1 MASVKLPR
9 RALLATLC
17 GAMSPVAWGQSLSG
31 LVSRCRPSI
40 LAVGTFSALRSPRF
54 TFSGTG
60 FVIGD
65 GTVVATCLH
74 VVPDVGLS
82 NERVDLAVQWRGEQ
96 GEMLWRRAKVLAQ
109 DRGRDLCLLRMEG
122 APLPALP
129 ISDQDGADAAEGSA
143 VVLMGYPIG
152 GALGFSVVSHRGMV
166 SSRVNS
172 IAPAPSASSLSDI
185 AVKGARAGAFDL
197 LQLDATAYPGNSGG
211 PVINVDTGSVVGVVS
226 MVLVKSTRESALSS
240 PTGITYAV
248 PSKYVGSILKQI

>member
-1 MASVKLPR
+1 MVTFMRSR
-9 RALLATLC
+9 RAVLATLC
-17 GAMSPVAWGQSLSG
+17 GAMSPAAHGQSLSG
-31 LVSRCRPSI
+31 IVSRCRPSI

-65 GTVVATCLH
+65 GTLVATCRH
-74 VVPDVGLS
+74 VVPDVALS
-82 NERVDLAVQWRGEQ
+82 SERVELAVQWRSEQ
-96 GEMLWRRAKVLAQ
+96 GEMQWRRATVLTQ
-109 DRGRDLCLLRMEG
+109 DRGRDLCLLKLDG
-122 APLPALP
+122 APLPALA
-129 ISDQDGADAAEGSA
+129 ISDHDGVDAAEGSA
-143 VVLMGYPIG
+143 VVLMGFPIG
-152 GALGFSVVSHRGMV
+152 GALGFSVVTHRGII

-172 IAPAPSASSLSDI
+172 IAPAPSASSLSDS

-211 PVINVDTGSVVGVVS
+211 PVINVETALVVGVVS

-248 PSKYVGSILKQI
+248 PSKYVGALLK

>member
-1 MASVKLPR
+1 MLPR
-9 RALLATLC
+9 RVLLTALC
-17 GAMSPVAWGQSLSG
+17 GAMSPIAWGQSLSG
-31 LVSRCRPSI
+31 IVSRCRPSI
-40 LAVGTFSALRSPRF
+40 LAVGTFSAMRSPRF

-82 NERVDLAVQWRGEQ
+82 SERVDLVVQWRSDQ

-109 DRGRDLCLLRMEG
+109 DRGRDLCLLKMEG
-122 APLPALP
+122 AALP
-129 ISDQDGADAAEGSA
+129 SLAVSDQDSVDAAEGSA

-152 GALGFSVVSHRGMV
+152 GALGFSVVTHRGMV

-172 IAPAPSASSLSDI
+172 ISPAPSASSLSDL

-211 PVINVDTGSVVGVVS
+211 PVINADTVSVVGVVS
-226 MVLVKSTRESALSS
+226 MVLVKSTRESALTS

-248 PSKYVGSILKQI
+248 PSKYVGALLKQI